1 MIHLCRFCL
10 LLTVLFSYAASA
22 VVDLYE
28 FDTELQRQ
36 RYQNFVA
43 ELRCPKCQNQNL
55 SGSNSPI
62 AGDLR
67 REVHRLIVS
76 GASDDDITEF
86 MVDRY
91 GEFVL
96 YKTRVQGA
104 ALVLWLAPAGL
115 LLLGLLVLVWLL
127 RTRRVSHSGDSELPA
142 ATALSAAQQ
151 SKLDELLTP
160 GRESSSDLEERL

>member
-10 LLTVLFSYAASA
+10 LLTVIFSCTASA

-28 FDTELQRQ
+28 FDTEGQRQ

-96 YKTRVQGA
+96 YKTRAQGA
-104 ALVLWLAPAGL
+104 ALVLWWAPAGL

-127 RTRRVSHSGDSELPA
+127 RSRRVSHSGDSELPA
-142 ATALSAAQQ
+142 AVTLSAAQQ
-151 SKLDELLTP
+151 SKLDELLTQ
-160 GRESSSDLEERL
+160 GRDSSADLEEKR

>member
-10 LLTVLFSYAASA
+10 LLTVLFSCTASA

-28 FDTELQRQ
+28 FDTEVQRQ

-67 REVHRLIVS
+67 RQVHRLIMS

-86 MVDRY
+86 MVERY

-96 YKTRVQGA
+96 YKTRAQGA
-104 ALVLWLAPAGL
+104 ALVLWWAPVGL
-115 LLLGLLVLVWLL
+115 LLLGLVVLFWLL
-127 RTRRVSHSGDSELPA
+127 RARRTSPSNVSEVP
-142 ATALSAAQQ
+142 TTEALSAAEQ
-151 SKLDELLTP
+151 SQLEELLTR
-160 GRESSSDLEERL
+160 GRESDSDPERRL